1 MNFSQFPTRACE
13 WVAWA
18 LFFVLFF
25 CLFVSFVF
33 VSLDRD
39 GVWLSYRTGKV
50 GGVYLGVSWP

>member
-1 MNFSQFPTRACE
+1 MG
-13 WVAWA
+13 
-18 LFFVLFF
+18 FVFCFVF

-39 GVWLSYRTGKV
+39 RVWLSYRTGKV